1 MIVTDC
7 FFNEFF
13 YFLKVITQDV
23 RFDYISFCITAAY
36 VFLCFCTLI
45 VNLIKPQWAFSR
57 LKKVIYCIIWCVAA
71 DLAVCL
77 TECEY
82 VGVRF
87 SSVLLVVAFVCFKFC
102 FMFIVYG
109 CVHFLSFVK
118 LKIYKRQIALQKNT
132 VKGVFNQEK
141 DCMLSKNCKN
151 TYSADLSLKADIC
164 NPSIKN
170 NESIKNVRLTEEVCD
185 ETENKLSLQ
194 VLDKI
199 CSTNKPVVDVNFAYL
214 RQTVK
219 ALKSKNL
226 SDEDRRFAD
235 DLELLLKNKISYEQK
250 DVEKLN
256 DYLRVLVKKAV
267 AYGVNV

>member
-1 MIVTDC
+1 MIITDC

-13 YFLKVITQDV
+13 YFLKIITQDG
-23 RFDYISFCITAAY
+23 RFDYISFGITAAY

-45 VNLIKPQWAFSR
+45 VNLIKPQCAFSR
-57 LKKVIYCIIWCVAA
+57 LKKVICCIIWCLAA

-87 SSVLLVVAFVCFKFC
+87 SSVVSVVAFVCFKFC
-102 FMFIVYG
+102 FMLIVYG

-118 LKIYKRQIALQKNT
+118 LKIYKRQITAQKNT
-132 VKGVFNQEK
+132 AKGAFNQEK
-141 DCMLSKNCKN
+141 GCTLSKNCN
-151 TYSADLSLKADIC
+151 NVYSAALSLNADKF
-164 NPSIKN
+164 NPSVKN
-170 NESIKNVRLTEEVCD
+170 NERIKSVRLTEEVCD
-185 ETENKLSLQ
+185 KAENKLSLQ

-199 CSTNKPVVDVNFAYL
+199 CSTNKPVVDVNIAYL

-235 DLELLLKNKISYEQK
+235 DLELLLKNKISYEQN

-267 AYGVNV
+267 VYGVNV